1 MFLCQTVHTMAS
13 YRIVIHIKQF
23 TKFRTSVV
31 PYYTLFALYE
41 HQSILFPGEHSTLL
55 VSFHLQRHMG
65 NFVIQV
71 YGPCMLLVVISWVSF
86 WMDVD
91 SVPGRTTLG
100 VTTLLTVSS
109 KSAGE

>member
-13 YRIVIHIKQF
+13 YGIVIHIKEF
-23 TKFRTSVV
+23 AKFRTSVV

-86 WMDVD
+86 WLNREATSD
-91 SVPGRTTLG
+91 RITLG
-100 VTTLLTVSS
+100 MSHYF
-109 KSAGE
+109 G